1 LEFKY
6 IRNEI
11 SPIKHYEKT
20 TEGVVKLLLEIT
32 DLAVEVNNKEILS
45 DVDLYID
52 KGETHV
58 LLGPNGAGKSTL
70 FMTLLG
76 FPKYNVTRGEIIF
89 KGENITN
96 LSTTERVRMG
106 VGVSF
111 QNPPAI
117 RGVKLG
123 DLLKLEHGERDEN
136 QELSPE
142 MMDIVKKLK
151 FDERFLERDVNLGFS
166 GGEVKRSEIL
176 QLLAQEP
183 DFIMFDEPDSGVDI
197 ENVELLAEEINI
209 LLDKNKKPGLREK
222 SGLLIT
228 HLGYILNFVAADTAH
243 VLMDGRIAC
252 SGNPSE
258 ILEDIRKEGFKGCV
272 ECCGIH

>member
-1 LEFKY
+1 
-6 IRNEI
+6 
-11 SPIKHYEKT
+11 
-20 TEGVVKLLLEIT
+20 VVVEVLLEIT
-32 DLAVEVNNKEILS
+32 DLAVEINGKKVLNDI
-45 DVDLYID
+45 DLYID
-52 KGETHV
+52 EGETHV
-58 LLGPNGAGKSTL
+58 LLGPNGSGKSTL
-70 FMTLLG
+70 FMTILG
-76 FPKYNVTRGEIIF
+76 FPKYNVTNGEILF

-96 LSTTERVRMG
+96 LNTTERVKLG

-117 RGVKLG
+117 RGVKLM
-123 DLLKLEHGERDEN
+123 DLLKVESGQNLEDGK
-136 QELSPE
+136 LSPE
-142 MMDIVKKLK
+142 MMDLSYKMKL
-151 FDERFLERDVNLGFS
+151 DDRFLERDVNLGFS

-176 QLLAQEP
+176 QLLAQKP

-209 LLDKNKKPGLREK
+209 LLDKDKKPGLRKK

-228 HLGYILNFVAADTAH
+228 HLGYILNFVKADTAH

-258 ILEDIRKEGFKGCV
+258 IIEDIRKEGFKGCV
-272 ECCGIH
+272 ECCKIH

>member
-1 LEFKY
+1 M
-6 IRNEI
+6 
-11 SPIKHYEKT
+11 
-20 TEGVVKLLLEIT
+20 VKLLLEIT

-45 DVDLYID
+45 DVDLYIG

-76 FPKYNVTRGEIIF
+76 FPKYKLTRGEIIF
-89 KGENITN
+89 KGEDITN
-96 LSTTERVRMG
+96 MSTTERVKMG
-106 VGVSF
+106 FGVSF

-123 DLLKLEHGERDEN
+123 DLLKLEHGEREES
-136 QELSPE
+136 QEISPE
-142 MMDIVKKLK
+142 LMEIVRKLK
-151 FDERFLERDVNLGFS
+151 FDENFLERDVNLGFS

-209 LLDKNKKPGLREK
+209 LLDKDKKLGRRKK

-228 HLGYILNFVAADTAH
+228 HLGYILNFVGADTAH

-258 ILEDIRKEGFKGCV
+258 ILEDIRKEGFKGCI
-272 ECCGIH
+272 ECCRMH

>member
-1 LEFKY
+1 MV
-6 IRNEI
+6 
-11 SPIKHYEKT
+11 
-20 TEGVVKLLLEIT
+20 VVKLLLEIT
-32 DLAVEVNNKEILS
+32 DLAVEVSGKEILT

-70 FMTLLG
+70 FMSLLG

-89 KGENITN
+89 KGEDITN
-96 LSTTERVRMG
+96 LSTTERVKKG
-106 VGVSF
+106 FGVSF
-111 QNPPAI
+111 QNPP
-117 RGVKLG
+117 
-123 DLLKLEHGERDEN
+123 
-136 QELSPE
+136 
-142 MMDIVKKLK
+142 
-151 FDERFLERDVNLGFS
+151 FLERDVNLGFS

-197 ENVELLAEEINI
+197 ENVELLAEEINT
-209 LLDKNKKPGLREK
+209 LLDKGKKPGLREK

-243 VLMDGRIAC
+243 VLMDGKIAC
-252 SGNPSE
+252 SGNPAE
-258 ILEDIRKEGFKGCV
+258 IIEDIRKEGFHGCV
-272 ECCGIH
+272 ECCKIQ

>member
-1 LEFKY
+1 M
-6 IRNEI
+6 
-11 SPIKHYEKT
+11 
-20 TEGVVKLLLEIT
+20 VVKVLLEIT
-32 DLAVEVNNKEILS
+32 DLAVEINGKEVLNDI
-45 DVDLYID
+45 DLYID
-52 KGETHV
+52 EGETHV
-58 LLGPNGAGKSTL
+58 LLGPNGSGKSTL
-70 FMTLLG
+70 FMTILG
-76 FPKYNVTRGEIIF
+76 FPKYNVTNGEILF

-96 LSTTERVRMG
+96 LNTTERVKLG

-117 RGVKLG
+117 RGVKLM
-123 DLLKLEHGERDEN
+123 DLLKVESGQTLESGK
-136 QELSPE
+136 LSPE
-142 MMDIVKKLK
+142 MMDLSYKMKL
-151 FDERFLERDVNLGFS
+151 DERFLERDVNLGFS

-176 QLLAQEP
+176 QLLAQKP

-209 LLDKNKKPGLREK
+209 LLDKDKKPGLRKK

-228 HLGYILNFVAADTAH
+228 HLGYILNFVKADTAH

-258 ILEDIRKEGFKGCV
+258 IIEDIRKEGFKGCV
-272 ECCGIH
+272 ECCKIH